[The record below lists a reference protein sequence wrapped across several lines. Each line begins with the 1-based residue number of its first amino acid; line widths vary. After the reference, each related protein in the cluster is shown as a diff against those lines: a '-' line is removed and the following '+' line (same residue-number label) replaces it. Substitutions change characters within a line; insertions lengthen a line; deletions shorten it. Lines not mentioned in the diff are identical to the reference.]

1 MKIRGYRKTTQTG
14 QSGGDPFRD
23 PFFARVEYFRE
34 QLLNKEALM
43 EYLSILASKAIRKVG
58 WKTEDFELI
67 NMYAILFMGG
77 DMETLMNSFDAEY
90 SLVYQCISQKQ
101 ILCVCANASMNDDE
115 EIEVY
120 TQVFELPD
128 YQKGN
133 REWLELK
140 MRSDGKLSGETCSVG
155 EDYFDLDYLL
165 RNADEEWIA
174 AVEQG
179 LDETEL

>member
-1 MKIRGYRKTTQTG
+1 
-14 QSGGDPFRD
+14 
-23 PFFARVEYFRE
+23 
-34 QLLNKEALM
+34 
-43 EYLSILASKAIRKVG
+43 
-58 WKTEDFELI
+58 
-67 NMYAILFMGG
+67 MGG

-179 LDETEL
+179 LDETEM

>member
-43 EYLSILASKAIRKVG
+43 EYLSILASKTIRKVG
-58 WKTEDFELI
+58 WKTE
-67 NMYAILFMGG
+67 